1 MLAREFI
8 LARLEGQVL
17 AVLAL
22 LLSVLRLTRL
32 YWLVLLLLPIRAV
45 AVPVVPQFRSGSS
58 TTSSTSESVINE
70 TITSHQYRTGYSY
83 SASGHNIESSD
94 LNGYINPTA
103 TTLTEQTVGG
113 VNFSWT
119 SPNLDAVPRWKIT
132 NGGAA
137 FSLQETLITPG
148 LDTVTTITRTIN
160 TTTTTETTTTFGQ

>member
-1 MLAREFI
+1 MTKLW
-8 LARLEGQVL
+8 L
-17 AVLAL
+17 
-22 LLSVLRLTRL
+22 
-32 YWLVLLLLPIRAV
+32 LVLLLLPARTI
-45 AVPVVPQFRSGSS
+45 AVPIVPQFRSGSS
-58 TTSSTSESVINE
+58 STSSTTESVINE

-94 LNGYINPTA
+94 LKGYINPTA

-119 SPNLDAVPRWKIT
+119 SPNLEAVPRWTIV
-132 NGGAA
+132 NPAGA

-160 TTTTTETTTTFGQ
+160 TSTTTETTTTFGQ

>member
-1 MLAREFI
+1 M
-8 LARLEGQVL
+8 
-17 AVLAL
+17 
-22 LLSVLRLTRL
+22 TK
-32 YWLVLLLLPIRAV
+32 YWLLFLLVVPIRTF

-58 TTSSTSESVINE
+58 QTSSSSESVISE

-83 SASGHNIESSD
+83 SASGHNIESADVNS
-94 LNGYINPTA
+94 YINPSA
-103 TTLTEQTVGG
+103 STLTEQTVGG
-113 VNFSWT
+113 VSFSWT
-119 SPNLDAVPRWKIT
+119 SPNLEAVPRWKIT